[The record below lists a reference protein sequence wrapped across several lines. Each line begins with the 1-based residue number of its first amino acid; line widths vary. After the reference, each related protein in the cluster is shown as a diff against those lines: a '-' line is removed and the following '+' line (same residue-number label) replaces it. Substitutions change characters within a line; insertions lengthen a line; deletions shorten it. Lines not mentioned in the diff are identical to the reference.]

1 MNNYKGPKLRLSRRL
16 GVPIAETPKHTLVLE
31 RRKTKFGG
39 GSGSGSG
46 SGGKQRRRKQK
57 SIYSLQLDEK
67 QKLTFYYNIG
77 NRQLQRYME
86 LAKKDPSSTADVLIE
101 LLETRLDNV
110 VRRLGWART
119 IWQARQLVSHGHVM
133 VNGKRCSRPG
143 YVVRTN
149 DVLKPKNEACKKT
162 IAAYQATAVSSTPP
176 QWLTFDGD
184 KFEAHMVSSPK
195 FGEVQL
201 PFPLKPSMVIEF
213 FSK

>member
-31 RRKTKFGG
+31 RRKKVRLSSNT
-39 GSGSGSG
+39 
-46 SGGKQRRRKQK
+46 KQRRRKQK
-57 SIYSLQLDEK
+57 SIYSMQLDEK

-77 NRQLQRYME
+77 NRQLRRYME
-86 LAKKDPSSTADVLIE
+86 MAKKDVSSTADVLIE

-119 IWQARQLVSHGHVM
+119 IWQARQLVSHCHIM
-133 VNGKRCSRPG
+133 INGKKCSRPG

-149 DVLKPKNEACKKT
+149 DVLKPRNEACKKT

-176 QWLTFDGD
+176 KWLTFDGD

-195 FGEVQL
+195 FGEKYGEIQL